1 MLAGSAV
8 PRPTKKQKAD
18 YDRISKLSGEQFD
31 REFAKMMVE
40 DHKKDIREFET
51 EAKKKTDPVA
61 EFANETL
68 PTLRKH
74 LEMAQSLASGESAS
88 R

>member
-1 MLAGSAV
+1 
-8 PRPTKKQKAD
+8 
-18 YDRISKLSGEQFD
+18 
-31 REFAKMMVE
+31 MMVE

-51 EAKKKTDPVA
+51 ETKKKNDPVA

-74 LEMAQSLASGESAS
+74 PEMAQSLASGKSAS

>member
-1 MLAGSAV
+1 VS
-8 PRPTKKQKAD
+8 PPNEPTKKHKAD
-18 YDRISKLSGEQFD
+18 RDRLSKLSGDNFD

-40 DHKKDIREFET
+40 DHKKDIRGFET
-51 EAKKKTDPVA
+51 EAKKKNDPVA

-74 LEMAQSLASGESAS
+74 PEMAQSLANGRSAS